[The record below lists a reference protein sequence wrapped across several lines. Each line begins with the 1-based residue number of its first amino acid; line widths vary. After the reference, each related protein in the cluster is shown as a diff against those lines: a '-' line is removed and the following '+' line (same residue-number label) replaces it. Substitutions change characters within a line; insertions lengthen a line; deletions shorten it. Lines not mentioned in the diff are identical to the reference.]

1 MRRCD
6 GSVEQRR
13 MSVVRVLLALVAT
26 LAVGAGVAQG
36 RDTTIVF
43 CKGTQLAGSF
53 KAVYG
58 SAGAGNIVYRLT
70 LKNVSAKACSLTGLP
85 RGQLL
90 GKTGKKLPTHVRAAF
105 PGALTA
111 ILVTLAPGRSSH
123 ATARFSP
130 DVPGAG
136 EQKPGQCE
144 PTAYRLRISQPSR
157 GNTAVKMIPP
167 TPVCEHGGMSFSAY
181 GN

>member
-1 MRRCD
+1 
-6 GSVEQRR
+6 
-13 MSVVRVLLALVAT
+13 MSGVRILLALVAA
-26 LAVGAGVAQG
+26 LALAAGVAQG

-43 CKGTQLAGSF
+43 CKGAQLTGSF

-70 LKNVSAKACSLTGLP
+70 LKNVSATACSLTGLP

-90 GKTGKKLPTHVRAAF
+90 GKSGKKLPTHIRAAF

-111 ILVTLAPGRSSH
+111 ILVTLAPGESSH

-130 DVPGAG
+130 DVPGVG
-136 EQKPGQCE
+136 EQKRGQCE
-144 PTAYRLRISQPSR
+144 PTAYLLRVSQPGR
-157 GNTAVKMIPP
+157 GTTPAKVLPP

>member
-1 MRRCD
+1 MP
-6 GSVEQRR
+6 
-13 MSVVRVLLALVAT
+13 LALVAT
-26 LAVGAGVAQG
+26 LVLTAGVAYG

-43 CKGTQLAGSF
+43 CKGTQLTGSF

-58 SAGAGNIVYRLT
+58 GAGAGNVVYRLT
-70 LKNVSAKACSLTGLP
+70 LKNASLKACSLTGLP
-85 RGQLL
+85 RGTLL
-90 GKTGKKLPTHVRAAF
+90 GKTGKKLPTHIRAAF

-111 ILVTLAPGRSSH
+111 ILVTLEPGRSSH

-130 DVPGAG
+130 DVPGVG

-144 PTAYRLRISQPSR
+144 PTAYRIRISQPS
-157 GNTAVKMIPP
+157 GGSTTAKITPP